1 MVLRTIPVNLIMPWS
16 ITTVRA
22 KTNIIIAIK
31 AISCSGLLHCTA
43 MFKTSDIQYPLFLY
57 TLTKRIMLKQRCGFV
72 AYANILYQNLDID
85 VNVGTSK
92 EQRKGYIPAIS
103 EREKGI

>member
-1 MVLRTIPVNLIMPWS
+1 
-16 ITTVRA
+16 
-22 KTNIIIAIK
+22 
-31 AISCSGLLHCTA
+31 
-43 MFKTSDIQYPLFLY
+43 
-57 TLTKRIMLKQRCGFV
+57 MLKRRCGFV

>member
-1 MVLRTIPVNLIMPWS
+1 MPLS

-22 KTNIIIAIK
+22 KTNIIIAIN
-31 AISCSGLLHCTA
+31 
-43 MFKTSDIQYPLFLY
+43 PLFLY

-85 VNVGTSK
+85 VNVGTFK

>member
-57 TLTKRIMLKQRCGFV
+57 TLTKRYMLKQNCCLVG
-72 AYANILYQNLDID
+72 YANILYQNLDID

>member
-1 MVLRTIPVNLIMPWS
+1 
-16 ITTVRA
+16 
-22 KTNIIIAIK
+22 
-31 AISCSGLLHCTA
+31 
-43 MFKTSDIQYPLFLY
+43 
-57 TLTKRIMLKQRCGFV
+57 MLKQRCGFV

-85 VNVGTSK
+85 VNVGTLK

>member
-1 MVLRTIPVNLIMPWS
+1 MPLS

-72 AYANILYQNLDID
+72 AYANILYQNID
-85 VNVGTSK
+85 VNVGTFK